1 VHNEIIIGL
10 LVKNNTRRLYSVR
23 DSFLMRILIGLN
35 IPYSSICTFL
45 KHEYYKEFTNF
56 PYKHIFKTKGSKKFS
71 FTPED
76 SAPSS
81 RWIERGVSARTSLNV
96 VEKIKTGTPI
106 LQPIA

>member
-1 VHNEIIIGL
+1 MKGLLTLKKTGKIVSFRIRGHVHNEIIIGL

-35 IPYSSICTFL
+35 IPYSSICTFFR
-45 KHEYYKEFTNF
+45 HEYYKEFTNF

-81 RWIERGVSARTSLNV
+81 R
-96 VEKIKTGTPI
+96 
-106 LQPIA
+106 